1 MRAKIWNEQEH
12 WFFRPADPGIEASF
26 RRSNFFTIILLAILV
41 AGLFVAALG
50 PMLESAPTAHAAPA
64 VSKTMPRSN
73 G

>member
-1 MRAKIWNEQEH
+1 MRAKNWNEQER
-12 WFFRPADPGIEASF
+12 WFFRPADPGIEESF

-50 PMLESAPTAHAAPA
+50 PMLETAPMAHASPA
-64 VSKTMPRSN
+64 VSKSVPRHN